1 MKPGSRRALTCSAS
15 GALGLAAAGEALTG
29 NFGAT
34 HALAAAGA
42 ATFLI
47 PTLIRNCP
55 WFGPITTSFP
65 ASGRE
70 IWLTIDD
77 GPDPD
82 ETPAILEVLSNHG
95 AKALFFHIGNRVLE
109 RPDLALTVLKEGHLL
124 GNHTQSH
131 PAASF
136 WAATPRR
143 ASMEISRCSETLLS
157 VTGTRTSLF
166 RTPVGLANPFV
177 HAAAERAGLRMVG
190 WSANGFDG
198 VSHDPERVVKRIMR
212 VLRPGGIALIHEGR
226 LPGMKPGT
234 RAKTL
239 DMLLHRIG
247 DAGYR
252 TVLPCLE
259 GGFPIPLP

>member
-1 MKPGSRRALTCSAS
+1 MKQATRRALTCSVS
-15 GALGLAAAGEALTG
+15 GAFGLAAAGMALTG
-29 NFGAT
+29 KFGLA
-34 HALAAAGA
+34 HWLAAIGA

-55 WFGPITTSFP
+55 WFGPIITSFP

-82 ETPAILEVLSNHG
+82 ETPAVLEVLSKHG
-95 AKALFFHIGNRVLE
+95 AKALFFHIGKRVLE
-109 RPDLALTVLKEGHLL
+109 RPDLAAAVMNAGHLI
-124 GNHTQSH
+124 GNHTLNH
-131 PAASF
+131 PAATF
-136 WAATPRR
+136 WAASPRR
-143 ASMEISRCSETLLS
+143 AASEIARCNDALLS
-157 VTGTRTSLF
+157 VTGTSPTLF
-166 RTPVGLANPFV
+166 RAPVGFANPFV
-177 HAAAERAGLRMVG
+177 HAAVEKGSLRMVG

-198 VSHDPERVVKRIMR
+198 VFHDPERVVERIMGG
-212 VLRPGGIALIHEGR
+212 LRPGGVILIHEAR

-239 DMLLHRIG
+239 DMLLRRIA

-252 TVLPCLE
+252 TVLP
-259 GGFPIPLP
+259 GA

>member
-1 MKPGSRRALTCSAS
+1 MKARSRRALTCSAT
-15 GALGLAAAGEALTG
+15 GALGLAAAGGALTG
-29 NFGAT
+29 HFGMA
-34 HALAAAGA
+34 HGLAAAGA
-42 ATFLI
+42 ATFLL

-55 WFGPITTSFP
+55 WFGPIITSFP

-82 ETPAILEVLSNHG
+82 ETPAVLEVLSKHG
-95 AKALFFHIGNRVLE
+95 AKALFFQIGNRVLQ
-109 RPDLALTVLKEGHLL
+109 RPDLALAVMKAGHLI
-124 GNHTQSH
+124 GNHTQTH
-131 PAASF
+131 PVATF
-136 WAATPRR
+136 WAASPHR
-143 ASMEISRCSETLLS
+143 ATSEIALCNESLLS
-157 VTGTRTSLF
+157 VTGTRPSLF

-198 VSHDPERVVKRIMR
+198 VFHDPEPVVERIMKG
-212 VLRPGGIALIHEGR
+212 LRPGGIVLIHEGR

-239 DMLLHRIG
+239 DRLLHRLA

-252 TVLPCLE
+252 TALPRA
-259 GGFPIPLP
+259 